1 MHCQAAALKTTRLT
15 CHEDATGCSA
25 ASKSGGAPQG
35 SVVLD
40 GATVAVLAQ
49 KAPRETF
56 GASRSGPGN
65 MDFLASRLV
74 RVSPVSLHILGPLVE
89 ENPLVDAPLS
99 IGGGSRSFNLQ
110 YFQNL
115 LPARPTQ
122 DEFARHVEDL

>member
-1 MHCQAAALKTTRLT
+1 MKMPLVAAQQVNLGEHLK
-15 CHEDATGCSA
+15 
-25 ASKSGGAPQG
+25 
-35 SVVLD
+35 
-40 GATVAVLAQ
+40 AQ
-49 KAPRETF
+49 LFWMVQPLPFWPRKHPEKHF

-65 MDFLASRLV
+65 MDFLAPRPVHL
-74 RVSPVSLHILGPLVE
+74 SPASLHILGPLVE